1 MPHEAALRERLMA
14 TQFTKHRLSPK
25 RPAVTEPAAVPTL
38 ARLVSI
44 LASQAARE
52 LLNSGLAVSDGAP
65 SDTSATTPGSAV
77 VSPEDNEG

>member
-1 MPHEAALRERLMA
+1 MPHKAVLRERLMV

-25 RPAVTEPAAVPTL
+25 RLAVTEPAVMPAL

-44 LASQAARE
+44 LAAQAARE
-52 LLNSGLAVSDGAP
+52 LLTSSLAVSDSG
-65 SDTSATTPGSAV
+65 DTSATTPGTPV

>member
-52 LLNSGLAVSDGAP
+52 LLNSGLAVSDSG
-65 SDTSATTPGSAV
+65 DTSAMTPGTAAV
-77 VSPEDNEG
+77 SSEDNEE